1 MREELTPNARP
12 SGTDHLYA
20 SGLERAA
27 AIPPPS
33 KPLKIVEFLSHLGT
47 DWETYPALETPP
59 HAKDSLCLFTY
70 PAT

>member
-33 KPLKIVEFLSHLGT
+33 KPLKIVEFLSHLGI
-47 DWETYPALETPP
+47 DCETYPVLETPP
-59 HAKDSLCLFTY
+59 QEIDSLFRFT
-70 PAT
+70 